1 MLNRLR
7 PRWSRLAPTAVLLL
21 VLAVVAASCSGD
33 DDDGDDA
40 DGVAGG
46 SGARPLRRPAAAP
59 AATATGDGAR
69 SPADLTSYRYDI
81 TVEVSGE
88 AVGGQGAPSGLSLDL
103 DLSMEISGAFIAPDR
118 EQTEVTADLG
128 FIQVRLET
136 IRIGSRSWMREPG
149 GEWEE
154 QAAIGDGL
162 GLDFAISPIDLFGG
176 DLGDGLGTL
185 GAVVGNLDGTP
196 ETVNGVDALRYE
208 LTANEFA
215 RAFPDSEEFT
225 DLAGVEAAGV
235 AGDFTTTIWVARD
248 SGIPVRLVLDGS
260 STVDGAESSI
270 HVELNLRDV
279 NSDDITIEPPA

>member
-1 MLNRLR
+1 
-7 PRWSRLAPTAVLLL
+7 
-21 VLAVVAASCSGD
+21 
-33 DDDGDDA
+33 
-40 DGVAGG
+40 
-46 SGARPLRRPAAAP
+46 
-59 AATATGDGAR
+59 
-69 SPADLTSYRYDI
+69 
-81 TVEVSGE
+81 
-88 AVGGQGAPSGLSLDL
+88 
-103 DLSMEISGAFIAPDR
+103 MEISGAFIAPDR